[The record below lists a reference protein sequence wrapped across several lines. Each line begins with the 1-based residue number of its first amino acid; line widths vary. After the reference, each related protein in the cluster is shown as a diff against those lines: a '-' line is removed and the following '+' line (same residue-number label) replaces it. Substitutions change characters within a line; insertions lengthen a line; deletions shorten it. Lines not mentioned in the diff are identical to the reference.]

1 MDKIMDLFNTP
12 QAELTYMD
20 QLTMALVWVIPFT
33 IILVIICF
41 IIEKRNKWN
50 IDYMYRVPTVI
61 TI

>member
-1 MDKIMDLFNTP
+1 MDKIIDLFNTP

-20 QLTMALVWVIPFT
+20 QLTMALVWVIPLT
-33 IILVIICF
+33 IILAIVYF
-41 IIEKRNKWN
+41 IVEKRNKWN

>member
-1 MDKIMDLFNTP
+1 MDKIIDLFNTP

-41 IIEKRNKWN
+41 IIEKRNK
-50 IDYMYRVPTVI
+50 
-61 TI
+61 